1 MADLPIADVVELE
14 QLLAKYAVGMTKDD
28 VDAYYCAGDA
38 PGLGPMSMIDYMG
51 LKVRHVDSTDVGGSS
66 YQVAVGH
73 ALAAIATGQE
83 PPKPAKPVKPP
94 AAKKNPHAV
103 ALGRKGGKVGGKARA
118 ASLTAE
124 ERRAIAV
131 KAARA
136 RWGMEDEA

>member
-1 MADLPIADVVELE
+1 MPKRSRKEP
-14 QLLAKYAVGMTKDD
+14 
-28 VDAYYCAGDA
+28 GDSNLNA
-38 PGLGPMSMIDYMG
+38 ARI
-51 LKVRHVDSTDVGGSS
+51 T
-66 YQVAVGH
+66 
-73 ALAAIATGQE
+73 AIATGQE
-83 PPKPAKPVKPP
+83 PPKPTKPVKPP

-136 RWGMEDEA
+136 RWGMEDET

>member
-1 MADLPIADVVELE
+1 MPKRSRKEP
-14 QLLAKYAVGMTKDD
+14 
-28 VDAYYCAGDA
+28 GDSNLNA
-38 PGLGPMSMIDYMG
+38 ARI
-51 LKVRHVDSTDVGGSS
+51 
-66 YQVAVGH
+66 
-73 ALAAIATGQE
+73 AAIATGQE

-94 AAKKNPHAV
+94 A
-103 ALGRKGGKVGGKARA
+103 GRKGGKVGGKARA